1 MNEGI
6 IVGVN
11 NLAKRLGVG
20 RTTVTRWVKEKALPV
35 PFQEFESGGNTY
47 RCWLTAD
54 IEKFRIKLV
63 KESAHQRRYSGR
75 PFSNLQQ
82 TPLL

>member
-6 IVGVN
+6 IVGIS
-11 NLAKRLGVG
+11 NLAKNLGVG

-35 PFQEFESGGNTY
+35 PFQELQGKVTH

-54 IEKFRIKLV
+54 IEKFRIKLAV
-63 KESAHQRRYSGR
+63 KNAQRPGHGGR
-75 PFSNLQQ
+75 RFSDLRQ